1 MQVIEGGDLFS
12 YLNSSTHSPTVSSM
26 CHCVSVNLNMGAGI
40 ATLFKQR
47 FGRVQELKDQK
58 AQIGQVA
65 TLYLQEENMCIYLEA
80 MKKHMLQHDVNE
92 LAIPLLGC
100 GLDRLEWEKV
110 QPIIVELF
118 SDMPQF
124 KIIVYKWEKGND
136 EIKKNSKKNIK
147 KNVHNTE

>member
-1 MQVIEGGDLFS
+1 MQVIEGDLFS

-65 TLYLQEENMCIYLEA
+65 TLYLQEENMCI
-80 MKKHMLQHDVNE
+80 
-92 LAIPLLGC
+92 
-100 GLDRLEWEKV
+100 
-110 QPIIVELF
+110 
-118 SDMPQF
+118 
-124 KIIVYKWEKGND
+124 
-136 EIKKNSKKNIK
+136 
-147 KNVHNTE
+147 